1 MQESL
6 NSAVLSD
13 SRAGKDL
20 SEAIL
25 GVEVVSKESIY
36 NYHGQKKAPFLKIV
50 VTQQRLIATSKRLL
64 SEGKVYVNEIGTPA
78 YEAYESNVDFEV
90 RFMVDQ
96 HIVGCCW
103 IEIPPG
109 KWSLREQKGQ
119 ESLCQIEV
127 SQIMD
132 F

>member
-1 MQESL
+1 MFITLQETL
-6 NSAVLSD
+6 NSAVLAD

-20 SEAIL
+20 REAIL
-25 GVEVVSKESIY
+25 GAEVVYKESIY
-36 NYHGQKKAPFLKIV
+36 NYHGQKKAPFIKIT

-64 SEGKVYVNEIGTPA
+64 SEGKVYVNEIGTPT

-90 RFMVDQ
+90 RFMVDR

-103 IEIPPG
+103 IEIPPR

-119 ESLCQIEV
+119 ESWCQIEV
-127 SQIMD
+127 S
-132 F
+132 